1 MASLTAVEIRTELA
15 PHPVDAPR
23 TALTIGAYDGVHAGH
38 RQVITQVRGLAAE
51 RSMTSAVV
59 TFDRHPASVVRPES
73 APLLLTD
80 PQQKLEQLA
89 TTGVDLTMVVPF
101 DEDRAME
108 SADEFVRHV
117 LVGCMGAGLVVVGE
131 DFHFGYQRQ
140 GNVALLRELG
150 EELGFEVL
158 GLGLVGLGG
167 QPARDHEQVSSTF
180 IRRALSRGDLERANA
195 MLGRPYEI
203 RGPVGGGDR
212 RGRELGFPT
221 ANVRVDPATLLPE
234 DGVYAGWYE
243 RPDGSVH
250 ATAISLGTRPHFYD
264 DGARLLEAH
273 LLDANPTDASDPGD
287 GGPDLYGEE
296 ARVRFV
302 AHLRGQRTFDG
313 VDALVDQLHRDVAD
327 TRSTLA

>member
-1 MASLTAVEIRTELA
+1 MASLAAVEIRTKLV
-15 PHPVDAPR
+15 PHPADAAR
-23 TALTIGAYDGVHAGH
+23 TALTIGAYDGVHSGH
-38 RQVITQVRGLAAE
+38 RQVIARVRALAAE

-80 PQQKLEQLA
+80 PEQKLEQLA
-89 TTGVDLTMVVPF
+89 TTGVDMTMVVPF
-101 DEDRAME
+101 DEVRAME
-108 SADEFVRHV
+108 SAEEFVRDV
-117 LVGCMGAGLVVVGE
+117 LVGCVGAGLVVVGE
-131 DFHFGYQRQ
+131 DFHFGHQRH
-140 GNVALLRELG
+140 GNVALLREMG
-150 EELGFEVL
+150 AELGFEVM
-158 GLGLVGLGG
+158 GMGLVGLDG

-180 IRRALSRGDLERANA
+180 IRRALSRGDLKRANA

-221 ANVRVDPATLLPE
+221 ANVRVDSSILLPE

-250 ATAISLGTRPHFYD
+250 ATAISLGTRPHFYEG
-264 DGARLLEAH
+264 GARLLEAH
-273 LLDANPTDASDPGD
+273 LLDVGRPDAGSPGG
-287 GGPDLYGEE
+287 GGPDLYDEE

-302 AHLRGQRTFDG
+302 AHLRGQQTFDDL
-313 VDALVDQLHRDVAD
+313 DALVDQLHRDVAD
-327 TRSTLA
+327 TRSALA